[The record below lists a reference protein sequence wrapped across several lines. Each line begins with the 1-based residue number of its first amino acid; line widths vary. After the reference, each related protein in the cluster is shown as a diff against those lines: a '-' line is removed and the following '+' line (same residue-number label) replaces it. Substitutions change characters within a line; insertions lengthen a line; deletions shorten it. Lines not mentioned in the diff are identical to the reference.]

1 MSVLLHVDSSINGAN
16 SHSRKVTA
24 TFAEEWKAANPQ
36 GRYIYRD
43 VAADPIPHIDAVT
56 YGALN
61 TPEADHTPEQATAYA
76 PAKQIVDEVLAA
88 DTILLGVPM
97 YNFTVTSHL
106 KAWLD
111 RFAIGRF
118 FADAEGNSQLSGKK
132 VIVATSRG
140 GSYAPGTP
148 RAHFDHQ
155 EPYLTRFFEYLGVTD
170 VTFLHTEMALSL
182 VVPALEQFQHV
193 YEQTSSE
200 AHKRARDLASVR

>member
-1 MSVLLHVDSSINGAN
+1 MSVLLHVDSSINGDN

-24 TFAEEWKAANPQ
+24 TFAQEWRTANPQ

-43 VAADPIPHIDAVT
+43 LGAEPLPHLDALT

-61 TPEADHTPEQATAYA
+61 TPEADQTEQQAAAYA
-76 PAKQIVDEVLAA
+76 PAKPIIDELLAA

-97 YNFTVTSHL
+97 YNFTIPSHL
-106 KAWLD
+106 KSWID
-111 RFAIGRF
+111 RFAVGRF
-118 FADAEGNSQLSGKK
+118 FADADGKSELSDKK

-140 GSYAPGTP
+140 GSYTEGSP

-155 EPYLTRFFEYLGVTD
+155 EPYLTRVFEYLGVTD

-182 VVPALEQFQHV
+182 VVPALEQFKHV
-193 YEQTSSE
+193 YEQTSHE
-200 AHKRARDLASVR
+200 AHKRARDLAVA